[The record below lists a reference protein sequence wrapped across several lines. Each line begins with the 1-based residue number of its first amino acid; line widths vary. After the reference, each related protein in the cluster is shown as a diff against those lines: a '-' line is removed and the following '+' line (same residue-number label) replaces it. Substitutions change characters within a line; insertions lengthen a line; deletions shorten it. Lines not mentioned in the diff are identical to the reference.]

1 MCFLNIEQQKKGETL
16 MENKNVDYVVNV
28 NGKEVIIETA
38 AKNESTEQ
46 RLKAY
51 DEAFKNKND

>member
-1 MCFLNIEQQKKGETL
+1 

-28 NGKEVIIETA
+28 NGKEVLIETA